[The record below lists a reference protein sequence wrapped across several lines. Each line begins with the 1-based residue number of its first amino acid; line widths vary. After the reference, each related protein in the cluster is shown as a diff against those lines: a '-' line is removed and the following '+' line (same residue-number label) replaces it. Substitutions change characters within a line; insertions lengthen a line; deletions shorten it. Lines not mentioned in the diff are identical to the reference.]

1 MKKIVENIKELKC
14 IKNTGNIKGIILM
27 SALSLTYVHK
37 THYNAIVLGYPFLG
51 SGVCDRRYK

>member
-1 MKKIVENIKELKC
+1 MKRSVYIN
-14 IKNTGNIKGIILM
+14 NTGNIKGIILM